1 MQKAQRLTSR
11 ESEKMPDGTGLSQPT
26 SPTAWGIPD
35 HLMIWLSP
43 GFPTGAFA
51 YSHGLEKLVE
61 DGAVCT
67 RSDLEAWLRDLATI
81 GSLKN
86 DLIFVAETWRAV
98 AREDRERLSEISS
111 LAIALQPA
119 AERRLEAVTQGSA
132 FRLAIAAAWPS
143 PALRLHEEG
152 EIAYPVAVGLAAAAH
167 SLPLS
172 ATLRAYAM
180 AFVANLVSA
189 AIRLSVIGQT
199 DGQRT
204 IASLLSTCR
213 IVAASAEP
221 STLDDLGSAT
231 FATDLASLLHET
243 QYTRLFRS

>member
-1 MQKAQRLTSR
+1 MQKAQSLTSR
-11 ESEKMPDGTGLSQPT
+11 ESEKMLDGAGLSQPT
-26 SPTAWGIPD
+26 SPTAEGIPD
-35 HLMIWLSP
+35 HLMIWLSS

-67 RSDLEAWLRDLATI
+67 RSDLEAWLVDLATI

-86 DLIFVAETWRAV
+86 DLIFVAEAWRAV
-98 AREDRERLSEISS
+98 AREDRQRLSEISS
-111 LAIALQPA
+111 LAVALQPA

-143 PALRLHEEG
+143 PALRLHDEG
-152 EIAYPVAVGLAAAAH
+152 EIAYPVAVGVAAAAH
-167 SLPLS
+167 SLPLA

-180 AFVANLVSA
+180 AFVVNLVSA

-204 IASLLSTCR
+204 IAQLLPACR
-213 IVAASAEP
+213 AAAAAAG
-221 STLDDLGSAT
+221 TRTIDDLGSAT
-231 FATDLASLLHET
+231 FATDLASLRHET